1 MRVAVCSSR
10 PAVTG
15 SRHNARVAYPAQRTI
30 TPTGRYGRTDW
41 RNTVPH
47 RPARTTIPTTDLL
60 TDVPANPSRRR
71 ALPTLRQRTTKHTVV
86 AQAAAASPVAL
97 AAAAVAPSPSPSWP
111 GAKLAPL
118 MACVSLGLVLNFAVP
133 TPAGITQQGWTLL
146 SIFVSTIA
154 GLVLEPLPV
163 GAWAFLS
170 ATVAIAT
177 KTLSFTQTFSA
188 FTNDVIWLIVVSFFF
203 AKGFEKTGL
212 GARVAQIFV
221 KFFGKSTLGLAY
233 GAYYASTNPRCDP
246 PMSLHASLT
255 LTLSLPHALA
265 RQACR
270 SPRL

>member
-1 MRVAVCSSR
+1 MAVCSSR

-118 MACVSLGLVLNFAVP
+118 MACVFPVLFVVVLAPGVINAVGLF
-133 TPAGITQQGWTLL
+133 
-146 SIFVSTIA
+146 
-154 GLVLEPLPV
+154 
-163 GAWAFLS
+163 
-170 ATVAIAT
+170 
-177 KTLSFTQTFSA
+177 
-188 FTNDVIWLIVVSFFF
+188 
-203 AKGFEKTGL
+203 
-212 GARVAQIFV
+212 
-221 KFFGKSTLGLAY
+221 
-233 GAYYASTNPRCDP
+233 
-246 PMSLHASLT
+246 
-255 LTLSLPHALA
+255 
-265 RQACR
+265 
-270 SPRL
+270 

>member
-47 RPARTTIPTTDLL
+47 RPARTTFLLL
-60 TDVPANPSRRR
+60 TDVPANPSRRS
-71 ALPTLRQRTTKHTVV
+71 ALPTLRQRTTKQTVV

-97 AAAAVAPSPSPSWP
+97 AAAAVAPPPSPSPSWP

-212 GARVAQIFV
+212 GERVAQIFV

-233 GAYYASTNPRCDP
+233 GAYYASTNLGCDP
-246 PMSLHASLT
+246 PMPLHASLT